1 MYNQLLYDNELRS
14 TSTCIQ
20 NSVLRDNKPIEV
32 KKSECVQRSVD
43 GTPWHFYPC
52 KSVFD
57 ENETFAKCSKLE
69 KYKCATMCL
78 IETAELQNATKSISK
93 EIVMRAAGR

>member
-43 GTPWHFYPC
+43 GT
-52 KSVFD
+52 
-57 ENETFAKCSKLE
+57 A
-69 KYKCATMCL
+69 
-78 IETAELQNATKSISK
+78 
-93 EIVMRAAGR
+93 